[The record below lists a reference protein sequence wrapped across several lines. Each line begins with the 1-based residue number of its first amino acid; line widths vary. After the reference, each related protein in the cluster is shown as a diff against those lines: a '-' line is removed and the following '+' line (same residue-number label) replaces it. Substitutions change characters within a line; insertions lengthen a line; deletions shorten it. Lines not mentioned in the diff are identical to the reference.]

1 MKIGIDKIGFATSD
15 LYLDMVDLAN
25 ARHEDPNKYL
35 IGIGQSKMA
44 VIRPTQ
50 DVVTMAAA
58 AAKKIICQEDK
69 EKISYVIFA
78 TESGVDNSKSA
89 AIYLADLLGLKPNI
103 RTIEVKQACYGAT
116 AALQLAKG
124 YVALNPESKVLVI
137 GADNARYGIKTPGE
151 PTQGGGAIAM
161 IIGSDPKIL
170 ELENETSAYA
180 KNIMDFWRPLGH
192 SKALVDGK
200 YSSGVYLDFLK
211 NVWDEQLKRTNYQL
225 QDYGALLFHLPYTKM
240 GLKGLRQILQDA
252 TAEDSTRLIREFEYA
267 RQFNCEVGN
276 LYTGSLYLS
285 FLSLLVNSTSIKSGD
300 RIGFFSYGSGAQA
313 EFFTG
318 ILQPDYQKGLA
329 GVDYWAILN
338 KRQSVS
344 VTEYEDLFERH
355 VFDIENIELDYQA
368 DKSAFLLAGIHNY
381 KRKYL
386 SR

>member
-15 LYLDMVDLAN
+15 LYLDMADLAY

-58 AAKKIICQEDK
+58 AAKKIISQADK

-78 TESGVDNSKSA
+78 TESGIDNSKGA
-89 AIYLADLLGLKPNI
+89 AIYLADLLGLLPRI
-103 RTIEVKQACYGAT
+103 RTIELKQACYGAT

-124 YVALNPESKVLVI
+124 YIALNPETEVLVI
-137 GADNARYGIKTPGE
+137 GADNARYGINTPGE

-161 IIGSDPKIL
+161 IISSKPKIL
-170 ELENETSAYA
+170 ELEHETAAYA
-180 KNIMDFWRPLGH
+180 EDIMDFWRPLGH

-200 YSSGVYLDFLK
+200 YSAGVYLDFLK
-211 NVWDEQLKRTNYQL
+211 NVWDEQLQKTGYQP

-240 GLKGLRQILQDA
+240 GLKGLRQILQNA
-252 TAEDSTRLIREFEYA
+252 SIEDSSRLLREFEYA
-267 RQFNCEVGN
+267 RQFNREVGN

-285 FLSLLVNSTSIKSGD
+285 FLSLIVNSPNIKSGE

-313 EFFTG
+313 EFFSG
-318 ILQPDYQKGLA
+318 ILQTDYQKGLA
-329 GVDYWAILN
+329 GVDYQAILN
-338 KRQSVS
+338 KRQAVS
-344 VTEYEDLFERH
+344 VAEYEELFENH
-355 VFDIENIELDYQA
+355 VFDVENIELDYQE
-368 DKSAFLLAGIHNY
+368 DKSNFILAGVQDY
-381 KRKYL
+381 RRKYL

>member
-25 ARHEDPNKYL
+25 ARQEDPNKYL
-35 IGIGQSKMA
+35 IGIGQAKMA

-50 DVVTMAAA
+50 DVVTMAAT
-58 AAKKIICQEDK
+58 AAKRIISEEDK
-69 EKISYVIFA
+69 KNISYVIFA
-78 TESGVDNSKSA
+78 TESGIDNSKSA
-89 AIYLADLLGLKPNI
+89 AVYLADLLGILPNV

-124 YVALNPESKVLVI
+124 YIALNPESKVLVI

-161 IIGSDPKIL
+161 LVSSNPKIL
-170 ELENETSAYA
+170 ELENPTAAYA
-180 KNIMDFWRPLGH
+180 ENIMDFWRPLGH

-200 YSSGVYLDFLK
+200 YSSGIYLDFLR
-211 NVWDEQLKRTNYQL
+211 NVWDEQFKKTGFKL

-252 TAEDSTRLIREFEYA
+252 SVDDSTRLTREFEYA
-267 RQFNCEVGN
+267 RQFNREVGN

-285 FLSLLVNSTSIKSGD
+285 FLSLIVNSDSIRSGQ
-300 RIGFFSYGSGAQA
+300 RIGLFSYGSGAQA

-318 ILQPDYQKGLA
+318 ILQPNYQEGLA
-329 GVDYWAILN
+329 GVDYQSILN
-338 KRQSVS
+338 KRQAISVS
-344 VTEYEDLFERH
+344 EYENLFESH
-355 VFDIENIELDYQA
+355 VFDIENIELDYQE
-368 DKSAFLLAGIHNY
+368 DNSDFLLMGVQDY

-386 SR
+386 GR